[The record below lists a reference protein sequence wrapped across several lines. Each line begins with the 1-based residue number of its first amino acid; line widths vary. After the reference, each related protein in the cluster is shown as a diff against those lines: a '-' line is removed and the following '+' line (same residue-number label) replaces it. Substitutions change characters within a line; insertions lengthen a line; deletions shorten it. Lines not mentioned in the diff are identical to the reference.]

1 MRPPQI
7 REQGGV
13 LIVTLDDP
21 AAVNDG
27 MAAHIRQPIYQAVLD
42 ETAPRVAIDMSPIDY
57 LSSSGVALLIG
68 VKRRVDQVAGQLVL
82 FGLHPDV
89 LELLK
94 SMRLASLFQIA
105 PDQDQALELLP
116 PLPNA

>member
-7 REQGGV
+7 RDQGGV

-27 MAAHIRQPIYQAVLD
+27 MASHLRQPLYQAVLD
-42 ETAPRVAIDMSPIDY
+42 LRAPRVAIDLGPIDY

-68 VKRRVDQVAGQLVL
+68 MKRRVDQVEGQLVL
-82 FGLHPDV
+82 FDIHPDV
-89 LELLK
+89 RDLLT
-94 SMRLASLFQIA
+94 SMKLIGLFRVA
-105 PDQDQALELLP
+105 EDQDQALELLP
-116 PLPNA
+116 PAPDA

>member
-27 MAAHIRQPIYQAVLD
+27 MATHLRQPIYETVLD
-42 ETAPRVAIDMSPIDY
+42 QQTPRVAVDLGPIDY

-68 VKRRVDQVAGQLVL
+68 IKRRVDQVQGHLVL
-82 FGLHPDV
+82 FAIHPDV
-89 LELLK
+89 FDLLS
-94 SMRLASLFQIA
+94 SMKLISLFKVA
-105 PDQDQALELLP
+105 PNQAEALELLP
-116 PLPNA
+116 PIPDA

>member
-21 AAVNDG
+21 NAVNDG
-27 MAAHIRQPIYQAVLD
+27 MATHLRQPLYQAVLD
-42 ETAPRVAIDMSPIDY
+42 QTAPRIAVDLSLIDY

-68 VKRRVDQVAGQLVL
+68 IKRRVDQVKGQLVL
-82 FGLHPDV
+82 FQIHPDV
-89 LELLK
+89 ADLLS
-94 SMRLASLFQIA
+94 SMKLMSLFRVAGNQEE
-105 PDQDQALELLP
+105 ALELLP
-116 PLPNA
+116 PVPDA

>member
-21 AAVNDG
+21 LAVNDG
-27 MAAHIRQPIYQAVLD
+27 MATHLRQPLYQAVLD
-42 ETAPRVAIDMSPIDY
+42 RTAPRVAIDLGPIDY

-68 VKRRVDQVAGQLVL
+68 MKRRVDQVEGRLVL
-82 FGLHPDV
+82 FQIHPDV
-89 LELLK
+89 VDLLS
-94 SMRLASLFQIA
+94 SMKLISLFQIA
-105 PDQDQALELLP
+105 ANQDEAIELLP
-116 PLPNA
+116 PLSKA

>member
-13 LIVTLDDP
+13 MIVTLDDP

-27 MAAHIRQPIYQAVLD
+27 MSSHLRLPIYQAILD
-42 ETAPRVAIDMSPIDY
+42 QITPRVAVDLSLIDY

-68 VKRRVDQVAGQLVL
+68 IKRRVDQVKGQLVL
-82 FGLHPDV
+82 FEIHPDV
-89 LELLK
+89 LDLLG
-94 SMRLASLFQIA
+94 SMRLAALFQIA
-105 PDQDQALELLP
+105 TNQDEALELLP
-116 PLPNA
+116 PVSHA

>member
-21 AAVNDG
+21 TAVNDG
-27 MAAHIRQPIYQAVLD
+27 MASHLRQPLYQAVLD
-42 ETAPRVAIDMSPIDY
+42 QTAPRVAIDLSLIDY

-68 VKRRVDQVAGQLVL
+68 MKRRVDQVAGQLVL
-82 FGLHPDV
+82 FAIHPDV
-89 LELLK
+89 HDLLN
-94 SMRLASLFQIA
+94 SMKLISLFRVA
-105 PDQDQALELLP
+105 ANQDQAMELL
-116 PLPNA
+116 LPVPEA

>member
-21 AAVNDG
+21 TAVNDG
-27 MAAHIRQPIYQAVLD
+27 MATHLRQPLYQAVLD
-42 ETAPRVAIDMSPIDY
+42 AATPRVAVDLSLIDY

-68 VKRRVDQVAGQLVL
+68 IKRRVDQVQGKLVL
-82 FGLHPDV
+82 YRIHPDV
-89 LELLK
+89 LDLLS
-94 SMRLASLFQIA
+94 SMKLISLFQIA
-105 PDQDQALELLP
+105 GDQDEALELLP
-116 PLPNA
+116 PVPSA

>member
-1 MRPPQI
+1 MRPTQI

-27 MAAHIRQPIYQAVLD
+27 MATHLRQPIYETVLD
-42 ETAPRVAIDMSPIDY
+42 QATPRIAVDLGQIDY

-68 VKRRVDQVAGQLVL
+68 IKRRVDQVQGQLAL
-82 FGLHPDV
+82 FSIHPDV
-89 LELLK
+89 FDLLT
-94 SMRLASLFQIA
+94 SMKLISLFQVA
-105 PDQDQALELLP
+105 ANLAEALKLLP
-116 PLPNA
+116 PLPED